1 MIEALDETI
10 KRFLIEKTPLNPAEV
25 DISFD
30 VPNKE
35 WSGSISKPTI
45 NIYFYDI
52 RENLAYSSA
61 QSDWVLERDPA
72 TGRMTKNKKGTR
84 YDLSYLITAWTI
96 NVEDE
101 HRLLW
106 YILSTLSRVDSL
118 PMDILEKPLDEQ
130 PFPMHTKVA
139 HPEGILRNVADVWT
153 ALDNQLKPVL
163 PYVITVFLDP
173 KVSWEVYPVRS
184 KFIRM
189 APPLDTLKAQQ
200 DYLLERRNSPNDS
213 DGVTVFNQVGGYIT
227 DATQPGMPVR
237 AEVILLEQG
246 LNTRTDV
253 AGRFTFSNIVE
264 RPRYT
269 FIVVAPGYVTTRH
282 EVTIPAASYDIALQ
296 PEAAVLS
303 S

>member
-10 KRFLIEKTPLNPAEV
+10 KNFLIQKTPLNQAEV

-52 RENLAYSSA
+52 RENLSYSASH
-61 QSDWVLERDPA
+61 SDWSLERDPQ
-72 TGRMTKNKKGTR
+72 TGKMVKSRKGIR
-84 YDLSYLITAWTI
+84 YDLSYLITAWTP

-106 YILSTLSRVDSL
+106 YVLSTLSRHDFIPADV
-118 PMDILEKPLDEQ
+118 LEKPLDEQ
-130 PFPMHTKVA
+130 PYPLTTKIA

-163 PYVITVFLDP
+163 PYVVTAFLDP
-173 KVSWEVYPVRS
+173 NVSWEVQPVRS

-189 APPLDTLKAQQ
+189 APPLETLAEQQ
-200 DYLLERRNSPNDS
+200 DYLRKSRQLVDDN
-213 DGVTVFNQVGGYIT
+213 GIMIFNQVGGYVT
-227 DATQPGMPVR
+227 DATEPGRAVQ

-246 LNTRTDV
+246 LNTRTD
-253 AGRFTFSNIVE
+253 ASGRFSFSNLVE
-264 RPRYT
+264 RPKYT
-269 FIVVAPGYVTTRH
+269 FIVVASGYVTTRH
-282 EVTIPAASYDIALQ
+282 EVMAIPAASYDITLQ
-296 PEAAVLS
+296 PEAAPVRS
-303 S
+303 

>member
-1 MIEALDETI
+1 MIESLDETI
-10 KRFLIEKTPLNPAEV
+10 KQFLIQKTPLDQAEV

-52 RENLAYSSA
+52 RENLSYSVS
-61 QSDWVLERDPA
+61 QNDWVMERDA
-72 TGRMTKNKKGTR
+72 SGRIVKSKKGTR
-84 YDLSYLITAWTI
+84 YDLSYLITAWTT

-106 YILSTLSRVDSL
+106 YILSTLSRYDAL
-118 PMDILEKPLDEQ
+118 PKDILEKPLDEQ
-130 PFPMHTKVA
+130 PYPMNTKIA

-163 PYVITVFLDP
+163 PYVVTLYLDP
-173 KVSWEVYPVRS
+173 QVSWAIPPVRS

-189 APPLDTLKAQQ
+189 SPPLDSVAAQQ
-200 DYLLERRNSPNDS
+200 VFLKDGRLSPNS
-213 DGVTVFNQVGGYIT
+213 HGIVEVNQIGGHIT
-227 DATQPGMPVR
+227 DATDPARLVQ

-246 LNTRTDV
+246 LNTRTDA
-253 AGRFTFSNIVE
+253 AGRFTFSNLVE

-269 FIVVAPGYVTTRH
+269 FIVVAPGYATARH
-282 EVTIPAASYDIALQ
+282 EVTVPADSYDIALQ
-296 PEAAVLS
+296 PEAGVLS
-303 S
+303 A

>member
-10 KRFLIEKTPLNPAEV
+10 KQFLIQKTPLNQAEV

-30 VPNKE
+30 VPNKD

-52 RENLAYSSA
+52 RENLNYSTS
-61 QSDWVLERDPA
+61 QSDWVLERDA
-72 TGRMTKNKKGTR
+72 NGRMTKSKKGTR

-106 YILSTLSRVDSL
+106 YILSTLSRHDHL
-118 PMDILEKPLDEQ
+118 PADILEKPLDEQ
-130 PFPMHTKVA
+130 PYPLHTKVA

-163 PYVITVFLDP
+163 PYVITLYLDP
-173 KVSWEVYPVRS
+173 MVSWDVQPVRS

-200 DYLLERRNSPNDS
+200 DYLQEARASKNDNGIS
-213 DGVTVFNQVGGYIT
+213 VFNQIGGYIT
-227 DATQPGMPVR
+227 DATETGRPIR

-246 LNTRTDV
+246 LNTRTDA
-253 AGRFTFSNIVE
+253 AGRFSFSNLVE

-269 FIVVAPGYVTTRH
+269 FIVVAPGYVTARH
-282 EVTIPAASYDIALQ
+282 EVTIPATSYDIALQ
-296 PEAAVLS
+296 PEAAVLTS
-303 S
+303 

>member
-10 KRFLIEKTPLNPAEV
+10 KQFLIQKTPLNQAEV

-52 RENLAYSSA
+52 RENLNYSTS
-61 QSDWVLERDPA
+61 QSDWVLERDA
-72 TGRMTKNKKGTR
+72 NGRMTKSKKGTR
-84 YDLSYLITAWTI
+84 YDLSYLITCWTI

-106 YILSTLSRVDSL
+106 YILSTLSRHDHL
-118 PMDILEKPLDEQ
+118 PKDILEKPLDEQ
-130 PFPMHTKVA
+130 PYPLHTKVA

-173 KVSWEVYPVRS
+173 MVSWDVQPVRS
-184 KFIRM
+184 KFIRIS
-189 APPLDTLKAQQ
+189 PPLDTLREQQ
-200 DYLLERRNSPNDS
+200 DYLRVARESQNDT
-213 DGVTVFNQVGGYIT
+213 GVTVFNQIGGYVT
-227 DATQPGMPVR
+227 DATETGRPVR

-246 LNTRTDV
+246 LNTRTDA
-253 AGRFTFSNIVE
+253 AGRFTFSNLVE

-282 EVTIPAASYDIALQ
+282 EVTIPADSYDIVLQ
-296 PEAAVLS
+296 PEVAVLS

>member
-10 KRFLIEKTPLNPAEV
+10 KQFLIQKTPLNQAEV

-52 RENLAYSSA
+52 RENLNYSSS
-61 QSDWVLERDPA
+61 QSDWVLERD
-72 TGRMTKNKKGTR
+72 TNGRMTKSKKGTR

-106 YILSTLSRVDSL
+106 YILSTLSRHDHL
-118 PMDILEKPLDEQ
+118 PKDILEKPLDEQ
-130 PFPMHTKVA
+130 PYPLHTKVA

-173 KVSWEVYPVRS
+173 QVSWDVQPVRS

-189 APPLDTLKAQQ
+189 SPPLDTLQDQQ
-200 DYLLERRNSPNDS
+200 DYLRVARESQNDN
-213 DGVTVFNQVGGYIT
+213 GVTIFNQIGGYVT
-227 DATQPGMPVR
+227 DATETGRPVR

-246 LNTRTDV
+246 LNTRTDA
-253 AGRFTFSNIVE
+253 AGRFTFSNLVE

-282 EVTIPAASYDIALQ
+282 EVTIPAASYDIVLQ
-296 PEAAVLS
+296 PEVAVLS

>member
-10 KRFLIEKTPLNPAEV
+10 KQFLIQKTPLNQAEV

-52 RENLAYSSA
+52 RENLNYSTS
-61 QSDWVLERDPA
+61 QSDWVLERDA
-72 TGRMTKNKKGTR
+72 NGRMTKSKKGTR

-106 YILSTLSRVDSL
+106 YILSTLSRHDHL
-118 PMDILEKPLDEQ
+118 PADILEKPLDEQ
-130 PFPMHTKVA
+130 PYPLHTKVA

-163 PYVITVFLDP
+163 PYVITVYLDP
-173 KVSWEVYPVRS
+173 MVSWDVQPVRS

-200 DYLLERRNSPNDS
+200 DYLQEARASKNDNGIS
-213 DGVTVFNQVGGYIT
+213 VFNQIGGYIT
-227 DATQPGMPVR
+227 DATETGRPIR

-246 LNTRTDV
+246 LNTRTDA
-253 AGRFTFSNIVE
+253 AGRFSFSNLVE

-269 FIVVAPGYVTTRH
+269 FIVVAPGYVTARH
-282 EVTIPAASYDIALQ
+282 EVTIPATSYDIALQ
-296 PEAAVLS
+296 PEVAVLTS
-303 S
+303 

>member
-1 MIEALDETI
+1 MIESLDETI
-10 KRFLIEKTPLNPAEV
+10 KQFLIQKTPLNQAEV

-52 RENLAYSSA
+52 RENLNYSTS
-61 QSDWVLERDPA
+61 QSDWVIERDA
-72 TGRMTKNKKGTR
+72 NGRMVKSKKGTR
-84 YDLSYLITAWTI
+84 YDLSYLITAWTT

-106 YILSTLSRVDSL
+106 YILSTLSRYEAL
-118 PMDILEKPLDEQ
+118 PSDILEKPLDEQ
-130 PFPMHTKVA
+130 PYPMLTKVA

-163 PYVITVFLDP
+163 PYVVTVYLDP
-173 KVSWEVYPVRS
+173 QISWEVQPVRS

-189 APPLDTLKAQQ
+189 SPPLDTLAAQQ
-200 DYLLERRNSPNDS
+200 TFLKDSRKSPNS
-213 DGVTVFNQVGGYIT
+213 NGITVINQIGGRVT
-227 DATQPGMPVR
+227 DAINPERLVQ

-246 LNTRTDV
+246 LNTRTDA
-253 AGRFTFSNIVE
+253 AGRFTFVNLVE

-269 FIVVAPGYVTTRH
+269 FIVVAPGYATTRH
-282 EVTIPAASYDIALQ
+282 EVTVPAKSYDIALQ
-296 PEAAVLS
+296 PEAGVLS
-303 S
+303 P

>member
-10 KRFLIEKTPLNPAEV
+10 KNFLIQKTPLNQSEV

-52 RENLAYSSA
+52 RENLSFSP
-61 QSDWVLERDPA
+61 SHTDWDVERDPI
-72 TGRMTKNKKGTR
+72 TGKMIKRRKGIR
-84 YDLSYLITAWTI
+84 YDLSYLITCWTI

-101 HRLLW
+101 HRLFW
-106 YILSTLSRVDSL
+106 YILSTLARHDFI
-118 PMDILEKPLDEQ
+118 PTDMLEKPLDEQ
-130 PFPMHTKVA
+130 PYPLATKVA

-173 KVSWEVYPVRS
+173 NISWEVQPVRS

-189 APPLDTLKAQQ
+189 SPPMENLRDQQ
-200 DYLLERRNSPNDS
+200 GYLEEARHQNGNHPI
-213 DGVTVFNQVGGYIT
+213 TVFNQVGGFVT
-227 DATQPGMPVR
+227 DATDPGRPVQ

-246 LNTRTDV
+246 LNTRTDA
-253 AGRFTFSNIVE
+253 AGRFTFSNLVE
-264 RPRYT
+264 RPKYT
-269 FIVVAPGYVTTRH
+269 FIVVANGYVTRRH
-282 EVTIPAASYDIALQ
+282 EVMAIPTASYDIALQ
-296 PEAAVLS
+296 PETAAVS